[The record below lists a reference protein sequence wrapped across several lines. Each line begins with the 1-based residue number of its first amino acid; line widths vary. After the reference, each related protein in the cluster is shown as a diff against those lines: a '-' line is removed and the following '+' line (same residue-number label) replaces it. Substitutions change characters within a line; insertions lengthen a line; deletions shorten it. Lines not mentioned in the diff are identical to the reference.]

1 MNKLFE
7 WLDQIETIIY
17 AIAEFDAGDMS
28 YDDFLLTGGRLK
40 KTYRD
45 EFYTPDD
52 DNLSRKKPVYKDIAQ
67 ELEIILSSSNR
78 EGGIFLLKR
87 ISKRLVR
94 IYEWMVNLNLYW
106 KEWKER
112 PTRTTMGNYLLQYPN
127 DLRGF
132 VRISLI
138 QPILFGINILDICT
152 DLNIGGKAIKLDI
165 PKELLLFHNVLKRYE
180 QNNSNDELDKNCKY
194 KTLPRTHRIA
204 AVWGVINK
212 LNLQAHMD
220 KTNLAAFVEAV
231 TGGNIEC
238 KPKDTVSYKEPEKTA
253 KEAADE
259 WLKKIGVK

>member
-138 QPILFGINILDICT
+138 QPILFGINILA
-152 DLNIGGKAIKLDI
+152 L
-165 PKELLLFHNVLKRYE
+165 
-180 QNNSNDELDKNCKY
+180 
-194 KTLPRTHRIA
+194 
-204 AVWGVINK
+204 
-212 LNLQAHMD
+212 
-220 KTNLAAFVEAV
+220 
-231 TGGNIEC
+231 
-238 KPKDTVSYKEPEKTA
+238 VSR
-253 KEAADE
+253 
-259 WLKKIGVK
+259 